1 MFSDIEEK
9 TNSAKSFLIDS
20 NRNLDSGELHIEEG
34 NSNKVTDAIIDSI
47 EAVEKQ
53 TNSIYDEITSI
64 NTDIKNFNDAIN
76 ESKRIRQEELKRD
89 DPGET
94 DLDIRDIM

>member
-1 MFSDIEEK
+1 MFTDIEEK
-9 TNSAKSFLIDS
+9 TNSAKSFLIGS